1 MFTFWLI
8 CFIVC
13 IVELYC
19 IRTAK
24 LRKKTRKDA
33 FKRWEHVEWECTE
46 EHFKMSR
53 FLIGLY
59 IISSLIPIINL
70 ITLII
75 ALLFIIAFSMEPK
88 GNDGYELCVYRF
100 YSSGKLISW
109 LFEKV

>member
-8 CFIVC
+8 CFIIC
-13 IVELYC
+13 IVELYY

-24 LRKKTRKDA
+24 LKKKTRKDPSQ
-33 FKRWEHVEWECTE
+33 RWEQVKWEYTE

-59 IISSLIPIINL
+59 VISSLIPIVSIIPL
-70 ITLII
+70 FITLV
-75 ALLFIIAFSMEPK
+75 FIIGSNSEPK

-100 YSSGKLISW
+100 CSSGKLISW

>member
-8 CFIVC
+8 CFIIC
-13 IVELYC
+13 IAALYY

-24 LRKKTRKDA
+24 LKKKTRKDPYQ
-33 FKRWEHVEWECTE
+33 RWEHVEWEYTE

-59 IISSLIPIINL
+59 VISSLIPIINC

-75 ALLFIIAFSMEPK
+75 ALVTILGFSSEPK
-88 GNDGYELCVYRF
+88 GNDSYELCVYRF
-100 YSSGKLISW
+100 CPSGKLISW